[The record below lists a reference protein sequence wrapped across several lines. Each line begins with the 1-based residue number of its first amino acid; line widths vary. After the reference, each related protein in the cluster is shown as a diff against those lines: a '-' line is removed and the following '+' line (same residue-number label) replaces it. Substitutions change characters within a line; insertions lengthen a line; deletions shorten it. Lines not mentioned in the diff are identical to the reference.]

1 MSQSPLIIDA
11 RADAITDEVRRPTL
25 AALIETTKPGIT
37 RLVTITAL
45 VGFALSALT
54 RGGWDVG
61 TLAVAGIG
69 TAIGTALTAGGANA
83 LNQWLEV
90 PRDAC
95 MQRTKGRPIP
105 GGRLPSATV
114 VWFGTCIALL
124 GLVILGIMAGIV
136 PAIVSLACIISYVF
150 VYTPIKPHTA
160 WSTLVG
166 AIPGALPPLIGWTAA
181 AKPFGAEAVF
191 EPGGL
196 VLFAIMLVW
205 QLPHFM
211 AIAWIYREDYAR
223 GGLRMLPVLDPSGV
237 RTAGVMLGT
246 AVVLVACTLA
256 PAWAMPGR
264 VGLVYTLFAAFSGL
278 VFLALCVQ
286 FATDRTP
293 AKARA
298 VFIASVIHLPVLLM
312 VMVGEAAVR
321 AAL

>member
-1 MSQSPLIIDA
+1 MSQTPLIIAAETPDA
-11 RADAITDEVRRPTL
+11 RRPTL

-45 VGFALSALT
+45 VGFALSALM
-54 RGGWDVG
+54 RGDWDIPTLVVAAVG
-61 TLAVAGIG
+61 TLVG
-69 TAIGTALTAGGANA
+69 TAMTAGGANA
-83 LNQWLEV
+83 LNQWFEV

-95 MQRTKGRPIP
+95 MDRTRGRPIP
-105 GGRLPSATV
+105 GGRLPSTTV
-114 VWFGTCIALL
+114 VWFGTCIAVL
-124 GLVILGIMAGIV
+124 GLIVLSIMAGVV
-136 PAIVSLACIISYVF
+136 PAIVSLACIVSYVF
-150 VYTPIKPHTA
+150 VYTPLKPHTA

-181 AKPFGAEAVF
+181 AKPFGVDALT

-196 VLFAIMLVW
+196 TLAAIMLVW

-211 AIAWIYREDYAR
+211 AIAWIYREDYAK

-246 AVVLVACTLA
+246 GVLLVACTLA
-256 PAWAMPGR
+256 PVWAMAGR
-264 VGLVYTLFAAFSGL
+264 VGFVYGAFAGLSGL
-278 VFLALCVQ
+278 VFLGLCVR
-286 FATDRTP
+286 FTLERTP
-293 AKARA
+293 GAARA

-321 AAL
+321 VGLSFML